1 MRSWTADSEQ
11 SVATEPRR
19 EELPYPNLM
28 KGVTLMTRTL
38 TEQRSRWLTV
48 DEVCTEL
55 RIARSTWEKWR
66 QKDAGPKVVKLPNGQ
81 LRIRSEWLDTWIDEQ
96 PPMSI

>member
-1 MRSWTADSEQ
+1 MTQTLA
-11 SVATEPRR
+11 
-19 EELPYPNLM
+19 EE
-28 KGVTLMTRTL
+28 
-38 TEQRSRWLTV
+38 RSRWLTV

-81 LRIRSEWLDTWIDEQ
+81 LRIRRDWLDAWINEQ
-96 PPMSI
+96 RPTSV

>member
-1 MRSWTADSEQ
+1 
-11 SVATEPRR
+11 
-19 EELPYPNLM
+19 
-28 KGVTLMTRTL
+28 MTQTL

-66 QKDAGPKVVKLPNGQ
+66 QKNAGPKVVRLPNGQ
-81 LRIRSEWLDTWIDEQ
+81 LRIRRDWLDAWINEKL
-96 PPMSI
+96 PIGV

>member
-1 MRSWTADSEQ
+1 
-11 SVATEPRR
+11 
-19 EELPYPNLM
+19 
-28 KGVTLMTRTL
+28 MTQTL

-66 QKDAGPKVVKLPNGQ
+66 QKNAGPKVVKLPNGQ
-81 LRIRSEWLDTWIDEQ
+81 LRIRRDWLDAWINEKL
-96 PPMSI
+96 PIGV

>member
-1 MRSWTADSEQ
+1 MRSWTADSER
-11 SVATEPRR
+11 SVPTEPRR
-19 EELPYPNLM
+19 KELPYPNQM
-28 KGVTLMTRTL
+28 KGVTHMTQIL

-66 QKDAGPKVVKLPNGQ
+66 QKNAGPKVVKLPNGQ
-81 LRIRSEWLDTWIDEQ
+81 LRIRRDWLDTWIDE
-96 PPMSI
+96 

>member
-1 MRSWTADSEQ
+1 
-11 SVATEPRR
+11 
-19 EELPYPNLM
+19 
-28 KGVTLMTRTL
+28 MTQTL
-38 TEQRSRWLTV
+38 TEQRSRLLTV

-81 LRIRSEWLDTWIDEQ
+81 LRIRRDWLEAWINEQ
-96 PPMSI
+96 PPTSV

>member
-1 MRSWTADSEQ
+1 
-11 SVATEPRR
+11 
-19 EELPYPNLM
+19 
-28 KGVTLMTRTL
+28 MTQTL

-66 QKDAGPKVVKLPNGQ
+66 QKNAGPKVVKLPNGQ
-81 LRIRSEWLDTWIDEQ
+81 LRIRRDWLDAWINERL
-96 PPMSI
+96 PIGV